1 MRIDWRLKA
10 TLPLLLAALVGLLIF
25 VAVTV
30 SVETRARQMVL
41 LVAAAGAVALCAVM
55 LVVLAILVQR
65 PLIEL
70 QEKIARARAGDLTV
84 KVSFSRQQDEIGELG
99 RDFNHMVE
107 QLRKSRERTE
117 ELYNAHISQ
126 AAHLASI
133 GELAAGLAHEIKN
146 PLAGIRGAIEIIAAE
161 LPPDHPNRDVM
172 DEVQAE
178 VMRINR
184 ILVDLLNYARPHPPQ
199 IHRADLNRTVEHVVT
214 LARQQIT
221 SQPIEIA
228 YAPAAN
234 LPEVEHDPAQIQQVV
249 MNLILN
255 GIQAIDGQGHVSV
268 RTHPEGPKQVAL
280 VVQDTGRGMP
290 AELLPNIF
298 KPFFTTKGQGTGL
311 GLSLAKRIVEAHG
324 GRIEVSSKPG
334 TGTSFTICLPVEH
347 PASTTPSDLV
357 LRTTAS

>member
-10 TLPLLLAALVGLLIF
+10 TLPLLVAALIGLLLF

-30 SVETRARQMVL
+30 TVESRARQLVL
-41 LVAAAGAVALCAVM
+41 IVAAAGALALFAVM

-65 PLIEL
+65 PLVEL

-84 KVSFSRQQDEIGELG
+84 KVSFADRQDEIGELG

-107 QLRKSRERTE
+107 QLRQSRERAE
-117 ELYNAHISQ
+117 ELYDAQISQ

-133 GELAAGLAHEIKN
+133 GEIAAGLAHEIKN

-161 LPPDHPNRDVM
+161 LPPDHPHRDIM
-172 DEVQAE
+172 SEVQSE

-199 IHRADLNRTVEHVVT
+199 IHPGDLSRTVEHVVN

-228 YAPAAN
+228 FAPAAN

-268 RTHPEGPKQVAL
+268 RTHPEGAGQVAI
-280 VVQDTGRGMP
+280 VVQDTGRGIP
-290 AELLPNIF
+290 PELVSNIF

-311 GLSLAKRIVEAHG
+311 GLSLARRIVEAHG
-324 GRIEVSSKPG
+324 GRMEVSSKPG
-334 TGTSFTICLPVEH
+334 TGTSFTIYLPAKSASLARALPVM
-347 PASTTPSDLV
+347 AKS
-357 LRTTAS
+357 

>member
-30 SVETRARQMVL
+30 SVEARTRQMVL

-55 LVVLAILVQR
+55 VVVLAILVQR
-65 PLIEL
+65 PLVEL

-84 KVSFSRQQDEIGELG
+84 KVSFAGRQDEIGELG

-161 LPPDHPNRDVM
+161 LPPNHPNRDVM

-199 IHRADLNRTVEHVVT
+199 IHRADLNRTVEHVIT

-228 YAPAAN
+228 FAPAAN
-234 LPEVEHDPAQIQQVV
+234 LPEVEHDPTQVQQLV

-268 RTHPEGPKQVAL
+268 RTYPEGSHRVCI
-280 VVQDTGRGMP
+280 VVQDSGRGIP
-290 AELLPNIF
+290 AEHLPNIF

-324 GRIEVSSKPG
+324 GRIEVTSKVASG
-334 TGTSFTICLPVEH
+334 SSFTICLPV
-347 PASTTPSDLV
+347 AQMPSDAPSEQA
-357 LRTTAS
+357 LRTISA